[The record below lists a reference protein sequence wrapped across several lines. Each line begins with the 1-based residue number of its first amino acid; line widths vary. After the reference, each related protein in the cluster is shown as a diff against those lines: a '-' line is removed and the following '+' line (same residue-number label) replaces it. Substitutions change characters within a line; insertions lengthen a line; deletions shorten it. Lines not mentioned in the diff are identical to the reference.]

1 MAQYK
6 VLSDNFAYGAKGDTV
21 DSAVLEGSN
30 IAALIEGEHIVEV
43 SAKVSKTVTS
53 EQEK

>member
-6 VLSDNFAYGAKGDTV
+6 VVSDNFALGAKGDTV

-30 IAALIEGEHIVEV
+30 IAALIEGEHIVEISVKKKDTV
-43 SAKVSKTVTS
+43 S
-53 EQEK
+53 E

>member
-43 SAKVSKTVTS
+43 SIKKKETVS
-53 EQEK
+53 E

>member
-30 IAALIEGEHIVEV
+30 IAALVEGEHIAEV
-43 SAKVSKTVTS
+43 SIKKKETVS
-53 EQEK
+53 E